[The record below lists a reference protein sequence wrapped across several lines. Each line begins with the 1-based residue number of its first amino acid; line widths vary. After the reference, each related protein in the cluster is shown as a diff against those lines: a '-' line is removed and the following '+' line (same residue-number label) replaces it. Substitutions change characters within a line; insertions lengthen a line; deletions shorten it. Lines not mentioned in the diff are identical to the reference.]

1 MPDQSVF
8 DKAQLTRRSLAA
20 AGKTHI
26 CNDAI
31 NRTICPAV
39 RPAEEQ
45 ENIEIT
51 TGMKQ
56 QGNWEAASMFMC
68 FFFFFFFWW
77 FLIEFNL
84 VSFLFYTTQT
94 HTHTKKN
101 T

>member
-8 DKAQLTRRSLAA
+8 DKAQLTRGSLAA

-26 CNDAI
+26 CSDAI

-45 ENIEIT
+45 EHIEIT

-68 FFFFFFFWW
+68 FFSGGF
-77 FLIEFNL
+77 
-84 VSFLFYTTQT
+84 
-94 HTHTKKN
+94 
-101 T
+101 